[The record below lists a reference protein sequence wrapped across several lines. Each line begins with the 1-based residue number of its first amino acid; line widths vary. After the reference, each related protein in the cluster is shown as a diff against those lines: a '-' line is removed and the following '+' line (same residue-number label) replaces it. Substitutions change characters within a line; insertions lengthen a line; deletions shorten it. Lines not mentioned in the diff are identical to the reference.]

1 MSFNDL
7 MSQARQNP
15 QKITSSNRIFIPKWG
30 WAIRVFFLSII
41 TFVIGFVIQQAW
53 IIGDPFVLYST
64 VVPIHSILLLF
75 FGWFIY
81 KNPSKGKPGNE
92 LVSVIIPVYNQK
104 SMIELVI
111 DSIFSSSYK
120 NLEVI
125 TVNDGSTDG
134 TKEVLERIK
143 KKYKKL
149 KVIHKQ
155 NAGKRKAIGAGF
167 SNSKGKIL
175 VFIDSDSLIGSK
187 SIEEFMKAFNSDN
200 KIGGVVA
207 NAKAWNNKKN
217 LLTKLQDVWYDAQF
231 NIHKTCESVFGSVIC
246 CSGCMCAYRR
256 EALDG
261 FIQNWIEADVEIG
274 DDRELTSFVNAKPWS
289 KFDLMNAFAQK
300 QLEHSS
306 KFDDAEDRIL
316 TGQTLLEWKT
326 VYVSS
331 AVVYTD
337 VPEKFKGF
345 LKQQIRWKKGYIR
358 SQFFVSSFFWAKHP
372 IMALIFYLE
381 FMASLT
387 LPLILTSILVYQPLV
402 LGEYIFAF
410 YFIGAQILVGLLE
423 GIDTKIRNPSN
434 INWKFKPL
442 MPLLSNFVIS
452 WAIFP
457 ALRTLRKNDWGTR

>member
-1 MSFNDL
+1 
-7 MSQARQNP
+7 MSQTRQNP
-15 QKITSSNRIFIPKWG
+15 QKITTSHRIFIPKWG
-30 WAIRVFFLSII
+30 WALRIFFLSLII
-41 TFVIGFVIQQAW
+41 FVVGFVIQQAW
-53 IIGDPFVLYST
+53 IIGDPFMLYST
-64 VVPIHSILLLF
+64 IVPVHSILILF
-75 FGWFIY
+75 FGWFVY
-81 KNPSKGKPGNE
+81 KNPSKGKAGNE
-92 LVSVIIPVYNQK
+92 LVSVIIPVYNQE

-125 TVNDGSTDG
+125 AVNDGSTDG
-134 TKEVLERIK
+134 TKEILEKIK

-149 KVIHKQ
+149 KIIHKK
-155 NAGKRKAIGAGF
+155 NGGKRKAIGTGF
-167 SNSKGKIL
+167 SNSKGKFL

-187 SIEEFMKAFNSDN
+187 SIEEFMKAFNSDE

-207 NAKAWNNKKN
+207 NAKAWNNRKN
-217 LLTKLQDVWYDAQF
+217 LITKLQDVWYDGQF
-231 NIHKTCESVFGSVIC
+231 NIHKTCESVFGLVIC

-256 EALDG
+256 AALDG
-261 FIQNWIEADVEIG
+261 FIQNWVEADVVIG

-289 KFDLMNAFAQK
+289 KFELMSAFSQK
-300 QLEHSS
+300 RLEHSS

-358 SQFFVSSFFWAKHP
+358 SQFFVSSFFWAKP
-372 IMALIFYLE
+372 PVMALIFYLE

-402 LGEYIFAF
+402 LGKYIFAL
-410 YFIGAQILVGLLE
+410 YFLGAQLLVGLLE

-434 INWKFKPL
+434 VNWKFKPL
-442 MPLLSNFVIS
+442 MPLLSNFIIS
-452 WAIFP
+452 WALFP
-457 ALRTLRKNDWGTR
+457 AILTLRKNEWGTR